1 MLPPQP
7 IAGHGYRTILKSRCI
22 RGKYMHIIGILVAIA
37 SLVFWLGRAAR
48 GAQDIADAA
57 NRVSNLPRKRRFQK
71 AARQSGYDLVE
82 TPIEAATVL
91 MISTARM
98 SHERRV
104 TDLNEYEIINQLHLN
119 MQLEKD
125 DADGLYRQM
134 NSLVYNIVLPENSLF
149 PMVDLLKKNI
159 DRSEAE
165 SLAQMMEAVAGS
177 NVNINAEQTEFIRR
191 FRERM
196 NLLH

>member
-1 MLPPQP
+1 
-7 IAGHGYRTILKSRCI
+7 
-22 RGKYMHIIGILVAIA
+22 
-37 SLVFWLGRAAR
+37 
-48 GAQDIADAA
+48 
-57 NRVSNLPRKRRFQK
+57 
-71 AARQSGYDLVE
+71 
-82 TPIEAATVL
+82 
-91 MISTARM
+91 
-98 SHERRV
+98 
-104 TDLNEYEIINQLHLN
+104 